1 VRPRALVIPLVLA
14 AGCPKGASQRTP
26 CTPGSPSKVEL
37 RDAAGQLVLAVK
49 QTPEP
54 GTYDLCNASGG
65 QTGKL
70 EWALTAVKY
79 TDDKGVL
86 KLKLTAESK
95 TDATGVST
103 KGSALRIHVNG
114 PERRVLKPDGIPIGS
129 VVVSGADGDGKT
141 TVFDPASRPVARVEP
156 RDHDQ
161 VIRGA
166 DGSTR
171 SDVVPSASSAAA
183 AAFALDGLPPEE
195 RATLYLFWNK

>member
-1 VRPRALVIPLVLA
+1 VGPRALVIPLVLA

-26 CTPGSPSKVEL
+26 CAPGSPSKVEL

-49 QTPEP
+49 QTPER
-54 GTYDLCNASGG
+54 GTFDLCNASGG

-70 EWALTAVKY
+70 EWAPTVVRY

-86 KLKLTAESK
+86 KLKLTAESN

-103 KGSALRIHVNG
+103 KGPALRIHVNG

-129 VVVSGADGDGKT
+129 IADGDGKT
-141 TVFDPASRPVARVEP
+141 TIFDPASRPVAWVEP

-171 SDVVPSASSAAA
+171 FYVVPSASSAAA